1 MVEDFACF
9 IDCSPK
15 LPSALLNNYL
25 FLERADKVILIRDKL
40 SKLTPKVKLD
50 NSIYMEFKYGVEPT
64 STFKTASI
72 IKNTFELKTV
82 MDPASLAH

>member
-1 MVEDFACF
+1 MVDDFACF

-15 LPSALLNNYL
+15 LPSALLSNYL
-25 FLERADKVILIRDKL
+25 YLERAEKVILIRDKL
-40 SKLTPKVKLD
+40 SKLSPKVKLD

-64 STFKTASI
+64 SAFKTASI
-72 IKNTFELKTV
+72 VTNTFELKSV